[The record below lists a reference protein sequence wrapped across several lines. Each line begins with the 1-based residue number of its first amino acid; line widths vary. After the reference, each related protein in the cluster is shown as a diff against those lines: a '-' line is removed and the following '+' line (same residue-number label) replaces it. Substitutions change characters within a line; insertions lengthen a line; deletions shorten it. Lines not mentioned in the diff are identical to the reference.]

1 MGLAEA
7 ARNGYKEKT
16 FLNSTRPSDSMA
28 WFDSE
33 IPEAQLASSSA
44 CAVNLSTAESQSF
57 TAPGASSDWNCISNV
72 HRAAKACIDL
82 QLTCLTLST
91 YNVSS
96 EDRETGLEKN
106 RPIPTNFL
114 P

>member
-1 MGLAEA
+1 
-7 ARNGYKEKT
+7 
-16 FLNSTRPSDSMA
+16 MA

-44 CAVNLSTAESQSF
+44 CAVNLSTARSQSF

-72 HRAAKACIDL
+72 HGSIDL

-96 EDRETGLEKN
+96 GELDLQCVQWRKRN
-106 RPIPTNFL
+106 RIGKKSPLAPFRNEIPTNLL
-114 P
+114 PSLKKAMP